1 MKPIVEITPNQKD
14 RIILITLR
22 KINEESD
29 TFQKSLFR
37 FLTAVSNKIKL
48 HPDCDPKV
56 DEELVLFQ
64 RVPDS
69 KDFETVLGIIH
80 KLVYRYSSNI
90 AKEAENIAKALQEDK
105 FMAVHKLDNP
115 FQLRVEGTP
124 DILQ

>member
-14 RIILITLR
+14 RLLLITIR
-22 KINEESD
+22 KVNGEND

-48 HPDCDPKV
+48 HPDCDPKI
-56 DEELVLFQ
+56 DEDLVLYQ

-69 KDFETVLGIIH
+69 KDFETVLGIIQ
-80 KLVYRYSSNI
+80 KLVYRYSSNM
-90 AKEAENIAKALQEDK
+90 AKEAETISKALHEDK

-124 DILQ
+124 DILK

>member
-1 MKPIVEITPNQKD
+1 MKPIVEITPNQKE
-14 RIILITLR
+14 RIILITIH
-22 KINEESD
+22 KINESD

-56 DEELVLFQ
+56 DDELVLYQ

-80 KLVYRYSSNI
+80 KLIYRYSSNMS
-90 AKEAENIAKALQEDK
+90 KEAEAIVKAMQDNK
-105 FMAVHKLDNP
+105 FMAVHKIENP
-115 FQLRVEGTP
+115 FQLRVGENP
-124 DILQ
+124 DILK

>member
-1 MKPIVEITPNQKD
+1 MKPLVEITPNQKN
-14 RIILITLR
+14 RIIQIIIR
-22 KINEESD
+22 KVAEGD

-56 DEELVLFQ
+56 DDELVLFQ

-69 KDFETVLGIIH
+69 KDFETVLAVIH
-80 KLVYRYSSNI
+80 KLVYRYSSSMS
-90 AKEAENIAKALQEDK
+90 KEAEVIGKALSEDK
-105 FMAVHKLDNP
+105 FLSVHKLDNP

-124 DILQ
+124 DILKS

>member
-1 MKPIVEITPNQKD
+1 MKPVVEITPNQKD
-14 RIILITLR
+14 RLLLITIR
-22 KINEESD
+22 KINLEGD

-56 DEELVLFQ
+56 DDELVLYQ

-69 KDFETVLGIIH
+69 KDFETVLGIVH
-80 KLVYRYSSNI
+80 KLIYRYSSNMT
-90 AKEAENIAKALQEDK
+90 KEVENIAKALQEDK
-105 FMAVHKLDNP
+105 FMVVHKLENP

-124 DILQ
+124 DILK

>member
-1 MKPIVEITPNQKD
+1 MKPIIDITPNQKD
-14 RIILITLR
+14 RLILITIK
-22 KINEESD
+22 KINEGD

-56 DEELVLFQ
+56 DDELVLYQ

-80 KLVYRYSSNI
+80 KLVYRYSSSMTKETESI
-90 AKEAENIAKALQEDK
+90 AQALQEDK
-105 FMAVHKLDNP
+105 FMVVHKLDNP

-124 DILQ
+124 DILK

>member
-1 MKPIVEITPNQKD
+1 MKPIVEITPNQKE
-14 RIILITLR
+14 RIILIKLH
-22 KINEESD
+22 KINEGD

-56 DEELVLFQ
+56 DDELVLYQ

-80 KLVYRYSSNI
+80 KLVHRYSNNMS
-90 AKEAENIAKALQEDK
+90 KEAETIVKALQDDK
-105 FMAVHKLDNP
+105 FMLVHKIENP
-115 FQLRVEGTP
+115 FQLRVGQNP
-124 DILQ
+124 DILK